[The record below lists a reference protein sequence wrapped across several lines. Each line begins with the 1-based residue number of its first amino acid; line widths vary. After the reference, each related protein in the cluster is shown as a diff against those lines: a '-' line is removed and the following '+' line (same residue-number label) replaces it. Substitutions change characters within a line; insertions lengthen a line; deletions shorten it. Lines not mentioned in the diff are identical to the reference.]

1 MINSLIEMGR
11 TTEFFKL
18 DAERAK
24 SNLILDL
31 HSKTKFKKSF
41 KDFIS
46 ERKAE
51 FGDDFDVTFND
62 VIEKVSSN
70 INTIRPNELW
80 ELTFWLGEIELER
93 RYQQGESHEKVHN
106 ELYINNGIESLYEI
120 GSTNA
125 YGFMFQYGNFTDYFD
140 VDQIDEVN
148 DGKNVKTKDFIL
160 FLDYMILLMK
170 KILDADLDKSEYK
183 HVFSKEE
190 IEEISKIE
198 NLNQENKLLFER
210 IEAEFVWLKDNFFA
224 EKEKEDSEENYNS
237 RNGDYSTVLCADY
250 FFENCIRIKKS
261 LEEINTNILIVD
273 SI

>member
-1 MINSLIEMGR
+1 MGR
-11 TTEFFKL
+11 TTEFYKL
-18 DAERAK
+18 NAEKAK
-24 SNLILDL
+24 NNLILDL

-41 KDFIS
+41 EDFIT

-51 FGDDFDVTFND
+51 FGDNFDVTFSD

-80 ELTFWLGEIELER
+80 ELTFWLGEIEYDK
-93 RYQQGESHEKVHN
+93 RYQQEESYEKVHN
-106 ELYINNGIESLYEI
+106 ELYIENGIESLYEMV
-120 GSTNA
+120 STNA

-140 VDQIDEVN
+140 VDQIDEGN
-148 DGKNVKTKDFIL
+148 NGKNVKTKDFIC

-198 NLNQENKLLFER
+198 NLNQENKLLFQR
-210 IEAEFVWLKDNFFA
+210 IEAEFVWLKQNFL
-224 EKEKEDSEENYNS
+224 KEKEEVDLNENYRS
-237 RNGDYSTVLCADY
+237 RNPDYMTIFCADG
-250 FFENCIRIKKS
+250 FLENCIRMKKEIK
-261 LEEINTNILIVD
+261 EINTNILIVD